1 MNSSRNIC
9 RHLFAGLLFGLA
21 LCSTNLMAQ
30 VSIGPVSIAAGG
42 ITPGDSP
49 GYPAT
54 ISVSGSY
61 KLGSNLSSGGGTAV
75 EITASNVTLDLNG
88 YTIDGGAAACQPNI
102 AGPGNTC
109 SGSATIIS
117 LIDATD
123 RSVTIRNGMVRR
135 SKGNGIAVGESSRID
150 DVSSQENRGFGIIST
165 GKALVSNVHVSL
177 NGMNGF
183 FTEGTAIL
191 SNVSAD
197 YNNASGIYSTPGS
210 MHDIH
215 ASFNV
220 GSGIMPGFS
229 TVVRAEARHNG
240 DAGIWGGSVV
250 RDAVSQRNA
259 GPGFRSNYGGL
270 YINDWADDND
280 GGGFDLN
287 AGGTNCYSQI
297 WAKNNATFQISGGT
311 ALNGTTVT
319 CM

>member
-30 VSIGPVSIAAGG
+30 VSIGPISIAAGG

-61 KLGSNLSSGGGTAV
+61 KLGSNLSSGGTTAID
-75 EITASNVTLDLNG
+75 ITASNVTLDLNG
-88 YTIDGGAAACQPNI
+88 YTIDGGSVVCLPNV

-109 SGSATIIS
+109 SGSATGMS
-117 LIDATD
+117 LIDAT
-123 RSVTIRNGMVRR
+123 RSVTIRNGIVRG
-135 SKGNGIAVGESSRID
+135 SKGNGISVGEDSRIY
-150 DVSSQENRGFGIIST
+150 DVTSRENNGYGIISV
-165 GKALVSNVHVSL
+165 GKALISNVHVSL
-177 NGMNGF
+177 NGLVGF

-197 YNNASGIYSTPGS
+197 YNNSHGIYSTPGS
-210 MHDIH
+210 MHDVH
-215 ASFNV
+215 ASYNV
-220 GSGIMPGFS
+220 GNGIMPGFS
-229 TVVRAEARHNG
+229 TVARAEARHNG
-240 DAGIWGGSVV
+240 DIGIWGGSVV
-250 RDAVSQRNA
+250 RDSVAQRNA
-259 GPGFRSNYGGL
+259 GSGFKSNNGGL

-280 GGGFDLN
+280 GGGFDFN

-297 WAKNNATFQISGGT
+297 WAKNNTTFQISGGT